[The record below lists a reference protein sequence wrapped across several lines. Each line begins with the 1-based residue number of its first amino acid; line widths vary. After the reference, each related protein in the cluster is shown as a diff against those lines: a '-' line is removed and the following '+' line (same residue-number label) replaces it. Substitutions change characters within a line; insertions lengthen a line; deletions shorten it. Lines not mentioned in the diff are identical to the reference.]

1 MKRSN
6 FFSLNM
12 NDAIKGLFLAA
23 VTALISGVYQLISTG
38 TLFTWENIKP
48 MLLTVLATVLSYISS
63 NFLTN
68 SQGEVLRTEKSELV
82 KFANRNNPIPRIILV
97 GLLLS
102 GIGLTASAQPTFK
115 GFFKPVK
122 QTEFFSSF
130 KGTAAESTGNGVL
143 WTFRPHVEVTSGMAI
158 YNPDPEVKHYEGK
171 TFSGTG
177 VGISLSKYVESDG
190 SPFNNFGI
198 NAMAYFNWSVNDVS
212 QTRLCPALSVTFMKW
227 FSLGAGYLTGPSEGR
242 TWSQR
247 IMPMTGLQYN
257 F

>member
-1 MKRSN
+1 MKR
-6 FFSLNM
+6 L
-12 NDAIKGLFLAA
+12 IVILFLA
-23 VTALISGVYQLISTG
+23 S
-38 TLFTWENIKP
+38 
-48 MLLTVLATVLSYISS
+48 LS
-63 NFLTN
+63 FAGF
-68 SQGEVLRTEKSELV
+68 SQ
-82 KFANRNNPIPRIILV
+82 NRW
-97 GLLLS
+97 S
-102 GIGLTASAQPTFK
+102 

-122 QTEFFSSF
+122 QTEFFSSL
-130 KGTAAESTGNGVL
+130 KGTANENTGNGVL
-143 WTFRPHVEVTSGMAI
+143 WTFRPHVEVTSGIAI
-158 YNPDPEVKHYEGK
+158 YNPDPEIKAYEGK

-242 TWSQR
+242 TWAQR

>member
-6 FFSLNM
+6 FLSLNAT
-12 NDAIKGLFLAA
+12 DFLKGF
-23 VTALISGVYQLISTG
+23 VMVIITALLTGIYQLLTNGG
-38 TLFTWENIKP
+38 TLDWITLKPVLLSAVAAGLGYIIKN
-48 MLLTVLATVLSYISS
+48 Y
-63 NFLTN
+63 LTN
-68 SQGEVLRTEKSELV
+68 SQGEVFRTENSDLALYV
-82 KFANRNNPIPRIILV
+82 KAKQPIAKIILI
-97 GLLLS
+97 GLILS
-102 GIGLTASAQPTFK
+102 GIGITASAQPTFK

-122 QTEFFSSF
+122 QTEFFSSL
-130 KGTAAESTGNGVL
+130 KGTAEENTGNGVL
-143 WTFRPHVEVTSGMAI
+143 WTFRPHVEVTSGIAI
-158 YNPDPEVKHYEGK
+158 YNPDPEIKAYEGK

-242 TWSQR
+242 TWAQR